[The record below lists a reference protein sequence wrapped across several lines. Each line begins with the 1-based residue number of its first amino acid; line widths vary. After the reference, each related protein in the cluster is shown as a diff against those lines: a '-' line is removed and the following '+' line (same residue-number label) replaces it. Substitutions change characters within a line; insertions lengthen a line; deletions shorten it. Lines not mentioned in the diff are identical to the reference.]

1 MGLLHHPSYPDASG
15 LDPLQLG
22 LFVGYVQP
30 FDRLHFIYGA
40 GYYLRDMLRPDSPV
54 YIRLGTRYAFTPN
67 LEGMFTLKTHYAKA
81 DYMELGLMY
90 HFNQ

>member
-1 MGLLHHPSYPDASG
+1 
-15 LDPLQLG
+15 
-22 LFVGYVQP
+22 
-30 FDRLHFIYGA
+30 
-40 GYYLRDMLRPDSPV
+40 
-54 YIRLGTRYAFTPN
+54 GTRYAFTPK